1 MNPHAIPLEI
11 EYIKIIMIIVMNPA
25 AANTMSS
32 QLTPFNCCAIMIPT
46 TTNAGAVTAF
56 VTVLNTSG
64 DKKID
69 NKNKIPVVQAV
80 RPVLPPTPTPEVDS
94 TKLVTVLVPT
104 IEPNTVPIASAS
116 KACSA
121 FSNSPFSFTKPIR
134 LPIATNV
141 PAVSKKSTNKN
152 EKITTNAWNGFANN
166 SPKPVKKLQRLLIQK
181 WADTGLEGSTG
192 IPFIPIQPPNYT

>member
-121 FSNSPFSFTKPIR
+121 FSNSPFHLLNRYGYQSQPMYQLYQRSLQIR
-134 LPIATNV
+134 MR
-141 PAVSKKSTNKN
+141 
-152 EKITTNAWNGFANN
+152 
-166 SPKPVKKLQRLLIQK
+166 RLLRMLGMDSQIIHQN
-181 WADTGLEGSTG
+181 
-192 IPFIPIQPPNYT
+192 Q